1 MNFADLRAAVSDR
14 LGVPPAGDPLI
25 MSAWLGAAV
34 NTALQVCSS
43 EKDWWWLLSSTTFQF
58 NGGQAAM
65 PSDLLKVEAIQAYST
80 YLEPVSRRDMLDQL
94 NVPLPAPVGWT
105 VIGNVLWLV
114 PAPDG
119 LIDARLL
126 YYRAEPTLVGDADVP
141 LMPAVFHDKLV
152 AYAAYL
158 GYLRRQDPVRA
169 TQQLADYQQWVKR
182 TDADQ
187 SPVKGPRR
195 VRIPRSQAP
204 LAPPSSTLPAQ
215 PSISMGGVIVCTSTT
230 RPLPVDG
237 QLIFET
243 DKRRLL
249 QYEAAV
255 VDWIPPR
262 GVGFTTLAT
271 TPPAHSSDGELWFQG
286 DTRKLVVRDT
296 ANAAWVPVYG
306 QVFPCTSGT
315 RPAAGLLDGQAI
327 FETDTRRLL
336 VWASATSTWRPP
348 LGHVYVC
355 TVATLPANP
364 VEGQAAYTTDTD
376 SLVVYTT
383 ATTLWQPPWNLPW
396 GQIGEN
402 AAGNTDQTTITA
414 MADVTS
420 CTVTFT
426 AVANRRYRVC
436 GQVGS
441 YFQST
446 TAGVVQLQFTDA
458 ANTALAGSNS
468 LRTPPGVGSGNRMS
482 ATWSSKTVTPAAG
495 SITYKMRA
503 AALSGG
509 AVTIE
514 NSQSSARLWVI
525 DEGPAGAPA

>member
-1 MNFADLRAAVSDR
+1 VNFGELRAAVSDR
-14 LGVPPAGDPLI
+14 LGVPPAGDALLTA
-25 MSAWLGAAV
+25 AWLGSAV

-43 EKDWWWLLSSTTFQF
+43 EKDWWWLLSSVTFQF

-80 YLEPVSRRDMLDQL
+80 YLEPVSRRDMLDQI

-119 LIDARLL
+119 LIDARML
-126 YYRAEPTLVGDADVP
+126 YYRAEPTLVADADVP

-230 RPLPVDG
+230 RPLAVDG
-237 QLIFET
+237 QLIFEL

-249 QYEAAV
+249 QYEAAL
-255 VDWIPPR
+255 VDWVPPR

-271 TPPAHSSDGELWFQG
+271 TPPAHSYDGELWFQG
-286 DTRKLVVRDT
+286 DTRLLVVRDV
-296 ANAAWVPVYG
+296 ANAAWLPVRG
-306 QVFPCTSGT
+306 MVTPCTSAT
-315 RPAAGLLDGQAI
+315 RPANPYEGQPI
-327 FETDTRRLL
+327 YETDTDRLL
-336 VWASATSTWRPP
+336 
-348 LGHVYVC
+348 Y
-355 TVATLPANP
+355 
-364 VEGQAAYTTDTD
+364 
-376 SLVVYTT
+376 YTT
-383 ATTLWQPPWNLPW
+383 ATTGWQPPWNLPW
-396 GQIGEN
+396 GYITRSTST
-402 AAGNTDQTTITA
+402 ATTAGITTDVDVVTA
-414 MADVTS
+414 TW
-420 CTVTFT
+420 T
-426 AVANRRYRVC
+426 AVQNRRYKI
-436 GQVGS
+436 S
-441 YFQST
+441 YFYLGQLNTS
-446 TAGVVQLQFTDA
+446 AGVVFGKITDNTPTQVAVDQKQVTSGSLFTCHAQTVITA
-458 ANTALAGSNS
+458 AASGSLTYRGRASCNAG
-468 LRTPPGVGSGNRMS
+468 
-482 ATWSSKTVTPAAG
+482 TVTLQGAA
-495 SITYKMRA
+495 SMPHY
-503 AALSGG
+503 LL
-509 AVTIE
+509 VE
-514 NSQSSARLWVI
+514 
-525 DEGPAGAPA
+525 DDGPAGAPA